1 MLDPHTVFRFLK
13 RNAPT
18 PGQAEDQT
26 RAALY
31 KILELN
37 KEMARAPRPEVL
49 PDRILDAAIELAGAE
64 RGFLL
69 LRGRAPADPGP
80 SRPANASPPGTAP
93 DAAGAVPAEIPK
105 PASDWEVVA
114 ARNLDRENV
123 KRALQKVSRSIVGSV
138 LEKGTAFRSDDA
150 VRDEAFE
157 PSASVAE
164 MKLRSVLCVP
174 MRVGDV
180 VRGALYVDNR
190 FAHGQFDASAQD
202 LLEAF
207 ADQASLALERVRL
220 IEDNQR
226 ANQELEQANVQ
237 LKHALRYQSQALD
250 SLSEGLGHSG
260 FELAREYPEIV
271 GRGRVMR
278 AMLAVLDRVVDGDF
292 PVLLLGESGTGKEL
306 VAAALHQNGP
316 RKSGPFVGV
325 NCGAI
330 AEGLLESEL
339 FGVMKGAFTGA
350 VKDRPG
356 LIEAASGGVLF
367 LDEIGEMSLG
377 LQAKLLRVL
386 QERRVRRVGGN
397 HEIPVDARIVSATNR
412 DLSREVAAG
421 RFREDLYYRLKVVQ
435 IEVPPLRERRE
446 DLPVLV
452 EHFLA
457 RLAAEGKRK
466 KPVLTRECLERLLA
480 HDWPGNVREL
490 SNEITRMFALGGDE
504 LGADLVAHL
513 ARSPRAAAGGA
524 LRGLVGRPME
534 DIEREVIEATL
545 EATGGKRGEAAK
557 MLGIPR
563 RTFYN
568 RLRAL
573 GIE

>member
-1 MLDPHTVFRFLK
+1 MFRFLK
-13 RNAPT
+13 RNAQAA
-18 PGQAEDQT
+18 GQAEDQT
-26 RAALY
+26 RLALY

-37 KEMARAPRPEVL
+37 KEMARAPRPELL

-69 LRGRAPADPGP
+69 LRGQAAPG
-80 SRPANASPPGTAP
+80 SPAVEPATNETASATDLEPKSASPLAGGTNP
-93 DAAGAVPAEIPK
+93 N
-105 PASDWEVVA
+105 WEVVA

-123 KRALQKVSRSIVGSV
+123 KKALQKISRSIVGAV
-138 LEKGTAFRSDDA
+138 LEKGQPFRSDDA
-150 VRDEAFE
+150 IRDDAFE

-164 MKLRSVLCVP
+164 LKLRSVLCVP
-174 MRVGDV
+174 MRVGGE

-190 FAHGQFDASAQD
+190 FAHGQFDESAKD

-226 ANQELEQANVQ
+226 ANQSLEQANAQ
-237 LKHALRYQSQALD
+237 LKNALHYQSQALD
-250 SLSEGLGHSG
+250 SLSEGLVLGS
-260 FELAREYPEIV
+260 LALSHEYPSII

-278 AMLAVLDRVVDGDF
+278 AMLAILDRVVEGDF

-306 VAAALHQNGP
+306 VAAALHQNSP
-316 RKSGPFVGV
+316 RARRPFIGV

-339 FGVMKGAFTGA
+339 FGVVKGAFTGA

-367 LDEIGEMSLG
+367 LDEVGEMSLG

-386 QERRVRRVGGN
+386 QERKVRRVGGN
-397 HEIPVDARIVSATNR
+397 QEIAIDSRIVSATNR

-446 DLPVLV
+446 DLPILV

-457 RLAAEGKRK
+457 QLSAEGARK
-466 KPVLTRECLERLLA
+466 KPMVTPDCMERLLA

-504 LGADLVAHL
+504 LGPELVGHL
-513 ARSPRAAAGGA
+513 ARSPRSAALGS
-524 LRGLVGRPME
+524 LRGLVGRRME
-534 DIEREVIEATL
+534 DIEAEVIRATL

-573 GIE
+573 GIDP

>member
-1 MLDPHTVFRFLK
+1 MFRFLK
-13 RNAPT
+13 RNAQA
-18 PGQAEDQT
+18 PGQAEDHT

-37 KEMARAPRPEVL
+37 KEMARAARPELL
-49 PDRILDAAIELAGAE
+49 PDRILDAAIELVGAE

-69 LRGRAPADPGP
+69 LR
-80 SRPANASPPGTAP
+80 ASPTVQDPSKPALAEEGSGSAVAPEEASTVP
-93 DAAGAVPAEIPK
+93 DAAGA
-105 PASDWEVVA
+105 PASHWEAVA
-114 ARNLDRENV
+114 ARNIDRENV
-123 KRALQKVSRSIVGSV
+123 KKALQKISRSIVGAV
-138 LEKGTAFRSDDA
+138 LEKGEAFRSDDA
-150 VRDEAFE
+150 VRDEAFA

-174 MRVGDV
+174 MRVGGE
-180 VRGALYVDNR
+180 VRGAVYVDNR
-190 FAHGQFDASAQD
+190 FAHGQFDESAQE

-207 ADQASLALERVRL
+207 ADQSALALERMRL

-226 ANQELEQANVQ
+226 ANRHLEAANAQ
-237 LKHALRYQSQALD
+237 LKNALRYQSQALD
-250 SLSEGLGHSG
+250 SLSEGLGHGG
-260 FELAREYPEIV
+260 FELTREYASII

-278 AMLAVLDRVVDGDF
+278 AMLAILDRVVDGDF

-306 VAAALHQNGP
+306 VAAALHRESP
-316 RKSGPFVGV
+316 RGKAAFIGV

-339 FGVMKGAFTGA
+339 FGVVKGAFTGA

-356 LIEAASGGVLF
+356 LIEAAQGGVLF

-397 HEIPVDARIVSATNR
+397 QEIAIDARIVSATNR
-412 DLSREVAAG
+412 DLAREVAAG

-446 DLPVLV
+446 DLAVLV
-452 EHFLA
+452 DHFLT
-457 RLAAEGKRK
+457 RLCAEGTRK
-466 KPVLTRECLERLLA
+466 KPVVKAECMERLLA

-490 SNEITRMFALGGDE
+490 SHEITRMFALGGDE
-504 LGADLVAHL
+504 LGPELVAHL
-513 ARSPRAAAGGA
+513 ARTPRSASQSS
-524 LRGLVGRPME
+524 LRGLVGRRMD
-534 DIEREVIEATL
+534 DIEAEVIRATL

-573 GIE
+573 GID

>member
-1 MLDPHTVFRFLK
+1 VFRFLK
-13 RNAPT
+13 RNAQA

-37 KEMARAPRPEVL
+37 KEMARAPRPELL
-49 PDRILDAAIELAGAE
+49 PDRILDAAIELVGAE

-69 LRGRAPADPGP
+69 LRAQP
-80 SRPANASPPGTAP
+80 SRPKDAA
-93 DAAGAVPAEIPK
+93 AAGAEMPTSAEPGADSAAAETAPAP
-105 PASDWEVVA
+105 DWEAVA
-114 ARNLDRENV
+114 ARNIDRENV
-123 KRALQKVSRSIVGSV
+123 KKALQKISRSIVGAV
-138 LEKGTAFRSDDA
+138 LEKGQAFRSDDA
-150 VRDEAFE
+150 VRDEAFV

-174 MRVGDV
+174 MRVGGE

-190 FAHGQFDASAQD
+190 FAHGQFDESAQE

-207 ADQASLALERVRL
+207 ADQAALALERVRL
-220 IEDNQR
+220 IEDNLR
-226 ANQELEQANVQ
+226 ANQGLEAANAQ
-237 LKHALRYQSQALD
+237 LKNALRYQSQALD
-250 SLSEGLGHSG
+250 SLSEGLGHGG
-260 FELAREYPEIV
+260 FELTREYPSIV

-278 AMLAVLDRVVDGDF
+278 AMLAILDRVVEGDF

-306 VAAALHQNGP
+306 VAAALHQESP
-316 RKSGPFVGV
+316 RGSGPFIGV

-339 FGVMKGAFTGA
+339 FGVVKGAFTGA
-350 VKDRPG
+350 VKDRAG
-356 LIEAASGGVLF
+356 LIEAAQGGVLF

-397 HEIPVDARIVSATNR
+397 QEIAIDARIVSATNR
-412 DLSREVAAG
+412 DLAREVAAG

-446 DLPVLV
+446 DLPVLLD
-452 EHFLA
+452 HFLT
-457 RLAAEGKRK
+457 RLCAEGNRK
-466 KPVLTRECLERLLA
+466 KPEVTRECMERLLA

-513 ARSPRAAAGGA
+513 ARSPRSASQSS
-524 LRGLVGRPME
+524 LRGLVGRRME
-534 DIEREVIEATL
+534 DIEAEVIRATL

-573 GIE
+573 GID

>member
-1 MLDPHTVFRFLK
+1 MFRFLK
-13 RNAPT
+13 RNAQA
-18 PGQAEDQT
+18 PGQTEDQT

-37 KEMARAPRPEVL
+37 KEMARTPRPELL
-49 PDRILDAAIELAGAE
+49 PDRILDAAIGLVGAE

-69 LRGRAPADPGP
+69 LRAQATASIDAGAEAATKADP
-80 SRPANASPPGTAP
+80 SDASTIGEAVAADTPTTAP
-93 DAAGAVPAEIPK
+93 G
-105 PASDWEVVA
+105 WEVVA
-114 ARNLDRENV
+114 ARNIDRENV
-123 KRALQKVSRSIVGSV
+123 KKALQKISRSIVGAV
-138 LEKGTAFRSDDA
+138 LEKGEPFRSDDA
-150 VRDEAFE
+150 VRDDAFV
-157 PSASVAE
+157 PSASMAE

-174 MRVGDV
+174 MRVGGE

-190 FAHGQFDASAQD
+190 FAHGQFDETACD
-202 LLEAF
+202 LLESF

-226 ANQELEQANVQ
+226 ANQNLEAANAQ
-237 LKHALRYQSQALD
+237 LKNALRYQSQALD
-250 SLSEGLGHSG
+250 SLSEGLGHGG
-260 FELAREYPEIV
+260 FELTREYPSIV

-278 AMLAVLDRVVDGDF
+278 AMLAILDRVVEGDF

-306 VAAALHQNGP
+306 VAAALHQGSP
-316 RKSGPFVGV
+316 RAKGSFIAV

-339 FGVMKGAFTGA
+339 FGVVKGAFTGA
-350 VKDRPG
+350 VKDRAG
-356 LIEAASGGVLF
+356 LIEAAQGGVLF

-397 HEIPVDARIVSATNR
+397 QEIAVDARIVSATNR
-412 DLSREVAAG
+412 DLARDVVSG

-452 EHFLA
+452 EHFLS
-457 RLAAEGKRK
+457 RLCAEGTRK
-466 KPVLTRECLERLLA
+466 KPLVTPECMERLLA

-490 SNEITRMFALGGDE
+490 SNEITRMFALGGDQ
-504 LGADLVAHL
+504 LGPDLVAHL
-513 ARSPRAAAGGA
+513 ARSPRSAAQGT
-524 LRGLVGRPME
+524 LRGLVGRRME
-534 DIEREVIEATL
+534 DIEAEVIRATL

-573 GIE
+573 GID

>member
-1 MLDPHTVFRFLK
+1 MFRFLK
-13 RNAPT
+13 RNSQAS
-18 PGQAEDQT
+18 GQSEDQT
-26 RAALY
+26 RQALY

-37 KEMARAPRPEVL
+37 KEMARAPRPELL
-49 PDRILDAAIELAGAE
+49 PDRVLDAAIELAGAE

-69 LRGRAPADPGP
+69 LRASTPQDP
-80 SRPANASPPGTAP
+80 SPVLGG
-93 DAAGAVPAEIPK
+93 GAVEENALERSEPAAAQPELQ
-105 PASDWEVVA
+105 WEVVA

-123 KRALQKVSRSIVGSV
+123 KKALQKISRSIVGAV
-138 LEKGTAFRSDDA
+138 LEKGQAFRSDDA

-174 MRVGDV
+174 MRVGGE

-190 FAHGQFDASAQD
+190 FARGQFDESAQD

-207 ADQASLALERVRL
+207 ADQAALSLERVRL
-220 IEDNQR
+220 IADNLR
-226 ANQELEQANVQ
+226 ANSELQQANAQ

-260 FELAREYPEIV
+260 FELARVYPSII

-278 AMLAVLDRVVDGDF
+278 SMLSVLDRVVEGDF

-306 VAAALHQNGP
+306 VAAALHENSP
-316 RKSGPFVGV
+316 RAKGPFIGV

-339 FGVMKGAFTGA
+339 FGVVKGAFTGA
-350 VKDRPG
+350 VKDRAG

-386 QERRVRRVGGN
+386 QERRVRRVGGTQ
-397 HEIPVDARIVSATNR
+397 EIPIDARIVSATNR
-412 DLSREVAAG
+412 ELSREVAAG

-452 EHFLA
+452 EHFLSK
-457 RLAAEGKRK
+457 LAEDGTRP
-466 KPVLTRECLERLLA
+466 KPSVSRECMERLLA

-490 SNEITRMFALGGDE
+490 SNELTRMYALGGDQ
-504 LGADLVAHL
+504 LGPELVAHL
-513 ARSPRAAAGGA
+513 GRSPRSAAQGS
-524 LRGLVGRPME
+524 LRGLIGRRME
-534 DIEREVIEATL
+534 DIEAEIIRATL
-545 EATGGKRGEAAK
+545 ESTGGKRGEAAQI
-557 MLGIPR
+557 LGIPR

-568 RLRAL
+568 RLKSL
-573 GIE
+573 GLE

>member
-1 MLDPHTVFRFLK
+1 VFRFLK
-13 RNAPT
+13 RNAPA

-26 RAALY
+26 RQALY

-37 KEMARAPRPEVL
+37 KEMARSERPELL
-49 PDRILDAAIELAGAE
+49 PDRILDAAIELVGAE

-69 LRGRAPADPGP
+69 LRAQAAPWSPAQPAEPAPVAVDDPAPA
-80 SRPANASPPGTAP
+80 
-93 DAAGAVPAEIPK
+93 AG
-105 PASDWEVVA
+105 WEAVA
-114 ARNLDRENV
+114 ARNIDRENV
-123 KRALQKVSRSIVGSV
+123 KKALQKISRSIVGAV
-138 LEKGTAFRSDDA
+138 LEKGVAFRSDDA
-150 VRDEAFE
+150 VRDDSFE
-157 PSASVAE
+157 PSASIAE
-164 MKLRSVLCVP
+164 LKLRSVLCVP
-174 MRVGDV
+174 MRFGGE

-190 FAHGQFDASAQD
+190 FAHGQFDESAQE

-207 ADQASLALERVRL
+207 ADQAALALERVRL
-220 IEDNQR
+220 IEDNLR
-226 ANQELEQANVQ
+226 ANQRLEQANAQ

-250 SLSEGLGHSG
+250 SLSEGLGHGG
-260 FELAREYPEIV
+260 FELTREYPSII

-278 AMLAVLDRVVDGDF
+278 AMLAILDRVVEGDF

-306 VAAALHQNGP
+306 VAAALHQGSP
-316 RKSGPFVGV
+316 RAKGPFVAV

-339 FGVMKGAFTGA
+339 FGVVKGAFTGA
-350 VKDRPG
+350 VKDRAG
-356 LIEAASGGVLF
+356 LIEAAGGGVLF

-397 HEIPVDARIVSATNR
+397 EEIAIDARIVSATNR
-412 DLSREVAAG
+412 DLAREVASG

-446 DLPVLV
+446 DLPLLID
-452 EHFLA
+452 HFLE
-457 RLAAEGKRK
+457 RLSLEGGRK
-466 KPVLTRECLERLLA
+466 KPILTRECVERLLA

-504 LGADLVAHL
+504 LGPDLVAHL
-513 ARSPRAAAGGA
+513 ARSPRSSVQAS
-524 LRGLVGRPME
+524 LRGIVGRRME
-534 DIEREVIEATL
+534 DIEAEVIRATL

-557 MLGIPR
+557 LLGIPR

-568 RLRAL
+568 RLKQL

>member
-1 MLDPHTVFRFLK
+1 MFRFLK
-13 RNAPT
+13 RNAQAA
-18 PGQAEDQT
+18 GQAEDQT
-26 RAALY
+26 RLALY

-37 KEMARAPRPEVL
+37 KEMARAQRPELL

-69 LRGRAPADPGP
+69 LRGQTASSAPAMEP
-80 SRPANASPPGTAP
+80 SVGESPTATTAEPKTTSPELGGASPN
-93 DAAGAVPAEIPK
+93 
-105 PASDWEVVA
+105 WEVVA
-114 ARNLDRENV
+114 ARNIDRENV
-123 KRALQKVSRSIVGSV
+123 KKALQKISRSIVGAV
-138 LEKGTAFRSDDA
+138 LEKGQAFRSDDA
-150 VRDEAFE
+150 IRDDAFE

-174 MRVGDV
+174 MRVGGE

-190 FAHGQFDASAQD
+190 FAHGQFDESAQD

-226 ANQELEQANVQ
+226 VNQNLEQANAQ
-237 LKHALRYQSQALD
+237 LKHALRHQSQALD
-250 SLSEGLGHSG
+250 SLSEGLGHGG
-260 FELAREYPEIV
+260 FALAHEYPSII

-278 AMLAVLDRVVDGDF
+278 AMLAILDRVVEGDF

-306 VAAALHQNGP
+306 VAAALHQNSP
-316 RKSGPFVGV
+316 RAKGPFIGV

-339 FGVMKGAFTGA
+339 FGVVKGAFTGA
-350 VKDRPG
+350 VKDRAG

-367 LDEIGEMSLG
+367 LDEVGEMSLG

-397 HEIPVDARIVSATNR
+397 QEIAIDSRIVSATNR
-412 DLSREVAAG
+412 ELSREVAAG

-446 DLPVLV
+446 DLPILV
-452 EHFLA
+452 EHFLVQ
-457 RLAAEGKRK
+457 LSAEGTRK
-466 KPVLTRECLERLLA
+466 KPVLTPECMERLLA

-504 LGADLVAHL
+504 LGADLVGHL
-513 ARSPRAAAGGA
+513 ARSPRSAAVGS
-524 LRGLVGRPME
+524 LRGLVGRHMD
-534 DIEREVIEATL
+534 DIEAEVIRATL

-557 MLGIPR
+557 ILGIPR

-573 GIE
+573 GIDP